1 MKTKAAQGIARCI
14 SIIAQDAAK
23 IAVIDQDQRMNGI
36 NAFTTEARAS
46 LVKDIERHEKYLAQ
60 WLQQP
65 MTYMEDYK

>member
-14 SIIAQDAAK
+14 RIIAQDAATV
-23 IAVIDQDQRMNGI
+23 AVIDQDQRMNGV
-36 NAFTTEARAS
+36 NTFTAEARAS